1 MKNKMSLEQMVE
13 YMKSN
18 NSNVPDWLLD
28 INRLNSG
35 AELSRDEMLEYAEFF
50 CSQARSV
57 EALTYLIECE
67 KRFGLAAN
75 GEHIFVHGNVIMQ
88 IDKGVIETL
97 LQCQIEAPILEKRSA
112 DRYISVMQFYLG
124 DRLKRE
130 QEGSTWMID
139 FIDEVLISGSKFLI
153 SGEIPPAKEMH

>member
-1 MKNKMSLEQMVE
+1 MKNKMSLEQMVG
-13 YMKSN
+13 YMKS
-18 NSNVPDWLLD
+18 SGTHAPDWLLD

-35 AELSRDEMLEYAEFF
+35 AELSRDEMLEYAECF

-67 KRFGLAAN
+67 ERFGLAAN

-97 LQCQIEAPILEKRSA
+97 LQCQIEAMILEKRSA
-112 DRYISVMQFYLG
+112 DRYISVMQFYLD
-124 DRLKRE
+124 DRLKRAE
-130 QEGSTWMID
+130 EGSTWMVD

>member
-13 YMKSN
+13 YMKNN

-139 FIDEVLISGSKFLI
+139 FIDDVLISGSQFLI
-153 SGEIPPAKEMH
+153 SSEIPPAKEMH

>member
-13 YMKSN
+13 YMKSS
-18 NSNVPDWLLD
+18 NSNIPDWLLD

-35 AELSRDEMLEYAEFF
+35 AELSRDEMLEYAECF

-75 GEHIFVHGNVIMQ
+75 GGRIFVYGNVIIQ
-88 IDKGVIETL
+88 IDKRVIEVL
-97 LQCQIEAPILEKRSA
+97 LQYQIESVILERGSA
-112 DRYISVMQFYLG
+112 DRYISVMQFYLD
-124 DRLKRE
+124 DRQKRQ

-139 FIDEVLISGSKFLI
+139 FIDEVLISGSKSLI

>member
-1 MKNKMSLEQMVE
+1 MKNKRSLEQMVE
-13 YMKSN
+13 YMKS
-18 NSNVPDWLLD
+18 SGTHVPEWLLD
-28 INRLNSG
+28 INRLSSG
-35 AELSRDEMLEYAEFF
+35 AELSRDEMLEYAECF

-57 EALTYLIECE
+57 ETLTYLIECE

-75 GEHIFVHGNVIMQ
+75 GGHIFVHSNVIIQ
-88 IDKGVIETL
+88 IDKRVIEVL
-97 LQCQIEAPILEKRSA
+97 LQCQIEATILEKRPA
-112 DRYISVMQFYLG
+112 DRYISVMQFYL
-124 DRLKRE
+124 DERQKRE

>member
-1 MKNKMSLEQMVE
+1 MKNKMSLEKMVE

-75 GEHIFVHGNVIMQ
+75 GGHIFVHGNITVQ
-88 IDKGVIETL
+88 IDKHVIETL
-97 LQCQIEAPILEKRSA
+97 LKHQIEAPILEMRPTE
-112 DRYISVMQFYLG
+112 RYISVMRFYLG

>member
-75 GEHIFVHGNVIMQ
+75 GEHIFVRGNVIMQ

-139 FIDEVLISGSKFLI
+139 FIDDVLISGSQFLI
-153 SGEIPPAKEMH
+153 SSEIPPAKEMH

>member
-75 GEHIFVHGNVIMQ
+75 GEHIFVHGNIIIQ
-88 IDKGVIETL
+88 IDKHVIEVL
-97 LQCQIEAPILEKRSA
+97 LQCQIEATILEKRSA
-112 DRYISVMQFYLG
+112 DRYISVMQFYLD
-124 DRLKRE
+124 DRLKRA

-139 FIDEVLISGSKFLI
+139 FIDEVLISSSQFLI
-153 SGEIPPAKEMH
+153 SGEIPPTIEMH

>member
-1 MKNKMSLEQMVE
+1 MNTKMSLEQMVE
-13 YMKSN
+13 YMKN
-18 NSNVPDWLLD
+18 DNSNVPEWLLD
-28 INRLNSG
+28 INRLKSG
-35 AELSRDEMLEYAEFF
+35 AELSRDEMLEYAECF

-67 KRFGLAAN
+67 KRFGMAAN
-75 GEHIFVHGNVIMQ
+75 GGHIFVHGNVIIQ
-88 IDKGVIETL
+88 IDKRVIEVL
-97 LQCQIEAPILEKRSA
+97 LQCQIETVILERGST
-112 DRYISVMQFYLG
+112 DRYISVMRFYLD
-124 DRLKRE
+124 DRQKRE

>member
-1 MKNKMSLEQMVE
+1 MNTKMSLEQMAE
-13 YMKSN
+13 YMKNN

-35 AELSRDEMLEYAEFF
+35 AKLSLDEMLEYAEFF

-75 GEHIFVHGNVIMQ
+75 GRHIFVHGNVIIQ
-88 IDKGVIETL
+88 IDKRVIEVL
-97 LQCQIEAPILEKRSA
+97 LQCQIESVILERGSA
-112 DRYISVMQFYLG
+112 DRYISVMQFYLD
-124 DRLKRE
+124 DRQKRE

-139 FIDEVLISGSKFLI
+139 FIDEVLISNSKFLI
-153 SGEIPPAKEMH
+153 SGETPPAKEMH

>member
-75 GEHIFVHGNVIMQ
+75 GGHIFVHGNVIMP
-88 IDKGVIETL
+88 IERHLIEVL
-97 LQCQIEAPILEKRSA
+97 LQCQIESVILEKSP
-112 DRYISVMQFYLG
+112 DERYISVMRFYLG
-124 DRLKRE
+124 DRQKRE

>member
-13 YMKSN
+13 YMKSS
-18 NSNVPDWLLD
+18 NSNIPDWLLD

-35 AELSRDEMLEYAEFF
+35 AELSRDEMLEYAECF

-75 GEHIFVHGNVIMQ
+75 GGRIFVHGNITVQ
-88 IDKGVIETL
+88 IDKHVIETL
-97 LQCQIEAPILEKRSA
+97 LKHQIEAPILEMRPTE
-112 DRYISVMQFYLG
+112 RYISVMRFYLG
-124 DRLKRE
+124 DRLKRV

-139 FIDEVLISGSKFLI
+139 FIDDVLISGSKFLI
-153 SGEIPPAKEMH
+153 SGEIPPAKEIH

>member
-139 FIDEVLISGSKFLI
+139 FIDDVLISGSQFLI
-153 SGEIPPAKEMH
+153 SSEIPPAKEMH

>member
-1 MKNKMSLEQMVE
+1 MKNKMSLKQMVE
-13 YMKSN
+13 YMKS
-18 NSNVPDWLLD
+18 SGTHVPEWLLD
-28 INRLNSG
+28 INRLSSG
-35 AELSRDEMLEYAEFF
+35 AKLSRDEMLEYAEFF

-57 EALTYLIECE
+57 EALTYFIECE
-67 KRFGLAAN
+67 ERFGLAAN

-97 LQCQIEAPILEKRSA
+97 LQCQIEAMILEKRSA
-112 DRYISVMQFYLG
+112 DRYISVMQFYLD
-124 DRLKRE
+124 DRLKRA

>member
-1 MKNKMSLEQMVE
+1 MKNNMSLKQMVE
-13 YMKSN
+13 YMKS
-18 NSNVPDWLLD
+18 SGTHVPEWLLD
-28 INRLNSG
+28 INRLSSG
-35 AELSRDEMLEYAEFF
+35 AELSRDEMLEYAECF

-75 GEHIFVHGNVIMQ
+75 GEHIFVHGNVITQ

-97 LQCQIEAPILEKRSA
+97 LQFQIEAPILEKRSA

-124 DRLKRE
+124 DRLKRA
-130 QEGSTWMID
+130 QERSTWMID
-139 FIDEVLISGSKFLI
+139 FIDEVLISGSQFLI

>member
-1 MKNKMSLEQMVE
+1 VNTKMSLEQMVE
-13 YMKSN
+13 YMKN
-18 NSNVPDWLLD
+18 DNSNVPEWLLD
-28 INRLNSG
+28 INRLKSG
-35 AELSRDEMLEYAEFF
+35 AELSRDEMLEYAECF

-75 GEHIFVHGNVIMQ
+75 GGHIFVHGNVIIQ
-88 IDKGVIETL
+88 IDKRVIEVL
-97 LQCQIEAPILEKRSA
+97 LQCQIESVILERGSA
-112 DRYISVMQFYLG
+112 DRYISVMRFYLD
-124 DRLKRE
+124 DRQKRQ

-139 FIDEVLISGSKFLI
+139 FIDEVLISGSKSLI

>member
-1 MKNKMSLEQMVE
+1 MSLKQMVE
-13 YMKSN
+13 YMKGSGTH
-18 NSNVPDWLLD
+18 VPEWLLD

-57 EALTYLIECE
+57 EALTYLI
-67 KRFGLAAN
+67 
-75 GEHIFVHGNVIMQ
+75 VIMQ
-88 IDKGVIETL
+88 IDKRVIEVL
-97 LQCQIEAPILEKRSA
+97 LQCQIESVILERGSA
-112 DRYISVMQFYLG
+112 DRYISVMQFYLD
-124 DRLKRE
+124 DRQKRE

-153 SGEIPPAKEMH
+153 SGEIPPAIEMH

>member
-1 MKNKMSLEQMVE
+1 MKNKMSLKQMVE
-13 YMKSN
+13 YMKS
-18 NSNVPDWLLD
+18 SGTHVPEWLLD

-75 GEHIFVHGNVIMQ
+75 GGHIFVHGNIIIQ
-88 IDKGVIETL
+88 IDKRVIEVL
-97 LQCQIEAPILEKRSA
+97 LQCQIEATILEKRSA
-112 DRYISVMQFYLG
+112 DRYISVMQFYLD
-124 DRLKRE
+124 DRQKRE

-139 FIDEVLISGSKFLI
+139 FIDEVLISNSKFLI
-153 SGEIPPAKEMH
+153 SGETPPAKEMH

>member
-1 MKNKMSLEQMVE
+1 MNTKMSLEQMAE
-13 YMKSN
+13 YMKNN

-35 AELSRDEMLEYAEFF
+35 AKLSRDEMLEYAEFF

-67 KRFGLAAN
+67 KRFGLTDN
-75 GEHIFVHGNVIMQ
+75 GGRIFVHGNVTIQ
-88 IDKGVIETL
+88 IDKDVIETL
-97 LQCQIEAPILEKRSA
+97 LKHQIESVILEMRPA
-112 DRYISVMQFYLG
+112 ERYISVMRFYLG

-153 SGEIPPAKEMH
+153 SGEIQPAIEMH

>member
-1 MKNKMSLEQMVE
+1 MNTKMSLEQMVE

-75 GEHIFVHGNVIMQ
+75 GGHIFVHDNITVQ
-88 IDKGVIETL
+88 IDKHVIETL
-97 LQCQIEAPILEKRSA
+97 LKHQIEAPILEMRPTE
-112 DRYISVMQFYLG
+112 RYISVMRFYLG
-124 DRLKRE
+124 DRLKRV

-139 FIDEVLISGSKFLI
+139 FIDDVLISGSQFLI

>member
-1 MKNKMSLEQMVE
+1 MKYKMSLEQMVE
-13 YMKSN
+13 YMKS
-18 NSNVPDWLLD
+18 SGTHATDWLLD

-35 AELSRDEMLEYAEFF
+35 AELSRDEMLEYAECF

-75 GEHIFVHGNVIMQ
+75 GEHIFVHGNVIIQ

-112 DRYISVMQFYLG
+112 ERYISVMQFYLG

>member
-1 MKNKMSLEQMVE
+1 MNTKMSLEQMVE
-13 YMKSN
+13 YMKN
-18 NSNVPDWLLD
+18 DNSNVPDWLLD

-35 AELSRDEMLEYAEFF
+35 AKLSRDEMPEYAEFF

-75 GEHIFVHGNVIMQ
+75 GGHIFVHGNVIMQ
-88 IDKGVIETL
+88 IDKRVIEVL
-97 LQCQIEAPILEKRSA
+97 LQYQIEAPILEMRPTE
-112 DRYISVMQFYLG
+112 RYISVMRFYLG
-124 DRLKRE
+124 DRQKRV

-153 SGEIPPAKEMH
+153 SGEIPPAIEMH

>member
-1 MKNKMSLEQMVE
+1 MKNKISLKQMVE
-13 YMKSN
+13 YMKGSGTH
-18 NSNVPDWLLD
+18 VPEWLLD

-35 AELSRDEMLEYAEFF
+35 AELSRDEMLEYAEYF

-75 GEHIFVHGNVIMQ
+75 GGHIFVHGNVTIQ
-88 IDKGVIETL
+88 IDKRVIEVL
-97 LQCQIEAPILEKRSA
+97 LQCQIESVILERGSA
-112 DRYISVMQFYLG
+112 NRYISVMQFYLD
-124 DRLKRE
+124 DRQKRE

-139 FIDEVLISGSKFLI
+139 FIDEVLISNSKFLI
-153 SGEIPPAKEMH
+153 RGEIPPAIEMH

>member
-139 FIDEVLISGSKFLI
+139 FIDDVLISGSQFLI
-153 SGEIPPAKEMH
+153 SSEIPPAKERH

>member
-1 MKNKMSLEQMVE
+1 MNTKMSLEQMVE

-35 AELSRDEMLEYAEFF
+35 AELSRDEMLEYAECL

-75 GEHIFVHGNVIMQ
+75 GGYIFVHDNITVQ
-88 IDKGVIETL
+88 IDKHVIETL
-97 LQCQIEAPILEKRSA
+97 LKHQIEAPILEKRPA

-139 FIDEVLISGSKFLI
+139 FIDDVLISGSKFLI
-153 SGEIPPAKEMH
+153 SSEIPPAKEMH

>member
-1 MKNKMSLEQMVE
+1 MNTKMSLEQMVE

-67 KRFGLAAN
+67 KRFCLAAN

-97 LQCQIEAPILEKRSA
+97 LQCQIEAPILEMRPA

-130 QEGSTWMID
+130 QEGSTWMVD

>member
-1 MKNKMSLEQMVE
+1 MVE
-13 YMKSN
+13 YMKS
-18 NSNVPDWLLD
+18 SGTHVPEWLLD
-28 INRLNSG
+28 INSLNSG

-75 GEHIFVHGNVIMQ
+75 GGHIFVHGNVIIQ
-88 IDKGVIETL
+88 IDKCVIEVL
-97 LQCQIEAPILEKRSA
+97 LQCQIESVVLERGSA
-112 DRYISVMQFYLG
+112 DRYISVMQFYLD
-124 DRLKRE
+124 DRQKRE

-153 SGEIPPAKEMH
+153 SGEIPPAREMH

>member
-1 MKNKMSLEQMVE
+1 MKNKMSLKQMVE
-13 YMKSN
+13 YMKGSGTH
-18 NSNVPDWLLD
+18 VPEWLLD

-75 GEHIFVHGNVIMQ
+75 GGHIFVHGNVIMQ
-88 IDKGVIETL
+88 IDKRVIEVL
-97 LQCQIEAPILEKRSA
+97 LQYQIEAPILEMRPTE
-112 DRYISVMQFYLG
+112 RYISVMRFYLG
-124 DRLKRE
+124 DRQKRV

-153 SGEIPPAKEMH
+153 SGEIPPAIEMH

>member
-75 GEHIFVHGNVIMQ
+75 GEHIFVHGNITVQ
-88 IDKGVIETL
+88 IDKHVIETL
-97 LQCQIEAPILEKRSA
+97 LKHQIEAPILEMRPTE
-112 DRYISVMQFYLG
+112 RYISVMRFYLG
-124 DRLKRE
+124 DRLKRV

-139 FIDEVLISGSKFLI
+139 FIDDVLISGSKFLI

>member
-1 MKNKMSLEQMVE
+1 TKMSLEQMVE
-13 YMKSN
+13 YMKN
-18 NSNVPDWLLD
+18 DNSNVPEWLLD
-28 INRLNSG
+28 INRLKSG
-35 AELSRDEMLEYAEFF
+35 AELSRDEMLEYAECF

-139 FIDEVLISGSKFLI
+139 FIDDVLISGSQFLI
-153 SGEIPPAKEMH
+153 SSEIPPAKEMH

>member
-1 MKNKMSLEQMVE
+1 MKNKMSLKQMVE
-13 YMKSN
+13 YMKGSGTH
-18 NSNVPDWLLD
+18 VPEWLLD

-75 GEHIFVHGNVIMQ
+75 GGHIFVHGNVIMQ
-88 IDKGVIETL
+88 IDKRVIEVL
-97 LQCQIEAPILEKRSA
+97 LQCQIEAMILEMRPA
-112 DRYISVMQFYLG
+112 ERYISVMRFYLG

-153 SGEIPPAKEMH
+153 SGEIPPAIEMH

>member
-1 MKNKMSLEQMVE
+1 MKNKRSLEQMVE
-13 YMKSN
+13 YMKS
-18 NSNVPDWLLD
+18 SGTHVPEWLLD
-28 INRLNSG
+28 INRLSSG
-35 AELSRDEMLEYAEFF
+35 AELSRDEMLEYAECF

-97 LQCQIEAPILEKRSA
+97 LQCQIEATILEKRSA
-112 DRYISVMQFYLG
+112 DRYISVMQFYLD
-124 DRLKRE
+124 DRLKRA